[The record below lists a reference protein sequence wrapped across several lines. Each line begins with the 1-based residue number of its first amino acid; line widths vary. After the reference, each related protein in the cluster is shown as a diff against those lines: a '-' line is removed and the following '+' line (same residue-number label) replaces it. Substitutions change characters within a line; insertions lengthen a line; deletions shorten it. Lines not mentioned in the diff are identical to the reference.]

1 MEEIMIGREMNS
13 KEMIPEEENQEGAK
27 IFGKLAGAS
36 LLYALVYT
44 GCLFENVM
52 GLASVLWVA
61 SSVWYVRFVFRM
73 FGEKER
79 RDNGIVLG
87 MIVLLGISTVLTG
100 NEWIG
105 WMNDLIIFVLLVG
118 ILLHNF
124 AQDTEWNFGKY
135 LAEIVAAVCGA
146 VCFIGKPFADGG
158 AFYRSK
164 KTRESHAGWY
174 VLIGICAAVPCLM
187 VLVLLLMSADMVFA
201 DLLVRFAGVFR
212 FPVKLLRILLMLV
225 FGFLSSYCGVRYVQ
239 KHAADIKPSAGKTAE
254 PLIAIAFTAP
264 IAVLYLLFSAIQ
276 IVYLFI
282 GNMQLP
288 AGVTYAEYARRGFF
302 QLLFVCVLNL
312 AAVLSIQSYFK
323 ENRVLKALLLAISGC
338 TLIMTA
344 SSACRMIL
352 YIRAYQLT
360 FLRVS
365 VLVALAVIA
374 LLMAGVIA
382 KIVKPQFPL
391 FRYGFVLVGAVYLVF
406 SFSHVDYF
414 IAAYNLTHTSWEASG
429 EETVD
434 YSYLYTLSTDAA
446 PAIEK
451 YAGKSGAADYRK
463 QGWYQLYCE
472 ANEEALNATGL
483 RTYNV
488 SHAVAKQL
496 LMEDNRE

>member
-1 MEEIMIGREMNS
+1 MEEIMFNREVNP
-13 KEMIPEEENQEGAK
+13 KEIIPEEENQEGAK

-36 LLYALVYT
+36 LLYSLVYT

-61 SSVWYVRFVFRM
+61 ASVWYVRFVFRM

-87 MIVLLGISTVLTG
+87 MMVLLGISTVLTG

-124 AQDTEWNFGKY
+124 AQDAGWNFGKY

-164 KTRESHAGWY
+164 KTGESHAGWY

-212 FPVKLLRILLMLV
+212 FPVKLFRILLMLV

-288 AGVTYAEYARRGFF
+288 VGVTYAEYARRGFF

-312 AAVLSIQSYFK
+312 AAVLSIQNYF
-323 ENRVLKALLLAISGC
+323 
-338 TLIMTA
+338 
-344 SSACRMIL
+344 
-352 YIRAYQLT
+352 
-360 FLRVS
+360 
-365 VLVALAVIA
+365 
-374 LLMAGVIA
+374 
-382 KIVKPQFPL
+382 
-391 FRYGFVLVGAVYLVF
+391 
-406 SFSHVDYF
+406 
-414 IAAYNLTHTSWEASG
+414 
-429 EETVD
+429 
-434 YSYLYTLSTDAA
+434 
-446 PAIEK
+446 
-451 YAGKSGAADYRK
+451 
-463 QGWYQLYCE
+463 
-472 ANEEALNATGL
+472 
-483 RTYNV
+483 
-488 SHAVAKQL
+488 
-496 LMEDNRE
+496 

>member
-1 MEEIMIGREMNS
+1 MEEIMIGREMNP

-118 ILLHNF
+118 FFCTTSRRIPGGISENIWRRLWRRC
-124 AQDTEWNFGKY
+124 A
-135 LAEIVAAVCGA
+135 GA

-254 PLIAIAFTAP
+254 PLIAIAFTGADCRAVSSVFGNPDRVSFYRKHAAP
-264 IAVLYLLFSAIQ
+264 GGGYLR
-276 IVYLFI
+276 
-282 GNMQLP
+282 
-288 AGVTYAEYARRGFF
+288 GVRQTRVF

-344 SSACRMIL
+344 SSACRMLL

-391 FRYGFVLVGAVYLVF
+391 FRYGFVLAGAVYLVF
-406 SFSHVDYF
+406 AFSHVDYF

-472 ANEEALNATGL
+472 ANEEALNETGL

>member
-1 MEEIMIGREMNS
+1 MEEIMIGREMNP

-124 AQDTEWNFGKY
+124 AQDTGWNFGKY

-312 AAVLSIQSYFK
+312 AAVLFIQSYFK

-338 TLIMTA
+338 TL
-344 SSACRMIL
+344 
-352 YIRAYQLT
+352 
-360 FLRVS
+360 
-365 VLVALAVIA
+365 IA

-391 FRYGFVLVGAVYLVF
+391 FRYGFVLAGAVYLVF
-406 SFSHVDYF
+406 AFSHVDYF

-472 ANEEALNATGL
+472 ANEEALNETGL

>member
-1 MEEIMIGREMNS
+1 MEEIMLNREVNP
-13 KEMIPEEENQEGAK
+13 KEIIPEEENQEGAK

-124 AQDTEWNFGKY
+124 AQDTGWNFGKY

-187 VLVLLLMSADMVFA
+187 VLVLLLC
-201 DLLVRFAGVFR
+201 
-212 FPVKLLRILLMLV
+212 LRTWYLQIC
-225 FGFLSSYCGVRYVQ
+225 SY
-239 KHAADIKPSAGKTAE
+239 
-254 PLIAIAFTAP
+254 
-264 IAVLYLLFSAIQ
+264 
-276 IVYLFI
+276 
-282 GNMQLP
+282 
-288 AGVTYAEYARRGFF
+288 
-302 QLLFVCVLNL
+302 
-312 AAVLSIQSYFK
+312 
-323 ENRVLKALLLAISGC
+323 
-338 TLIMTA
+338 
-344 SSACRMIL
+344 
-352 YIRAYQLT
+352 
-360 FLRVS
+360 
-365 VLVALAVIA
+365 
-374 LLMAGVIA
+374 
-382 KIVKPQFPL
+382 
-391 FRYGFVLVGAVYLVF
+391 
-406 SFSHVDYF
+406 
-414 IAAYNLTHTSWEASG
+414 
-429 EETVD
+429 
-434 YSYLYTLSTDAA
+434 
-446 PAIEK
+446 
-451 YAGKSGAADYRK
+451 
-463 QGWYQLYCE
+463 
-472 ANEEALNATGL
+472 GL
-483 RTYNV
+483 REC
-488 SHAVAKQL
+488 SGS
-496 LMEDNRE
+496 R

>member
-1 MEEIMIGREMNS
+1 MEEIMIGREMNP

-61 SSVWYVRFVFRM
+61 VSVWYVRFVFRM

-87 MIVLLGISTVLTG
+87 MMVLLGISTVLTG

-124 AQDTEWNFGKY
+124 AQDAGWNFGKY

-212 FPVKLLRILLMLV
+212 FPVKLFRILFMLV

-312 AAVLSIQSYFK
+312 AAVLSIQGYFK

-472 ANEEALNATGL
+472 ANEEALNETGL

>member
-1 MEEIMIGREMNS
+1 MEEIMIGREMNP

-124 AQDTEWNFGKY
+124 AQDTGWNFGKY

-239 KHAADIKPSAGKTAE
+239 KHAADIKPC
-254 PLIAIAFTAP
+254 L
-264 IAVLYLLFSAIQ
+264 
-276 IVYLFI
+276 
-282 GNMQLP
+282 
-288 AGVTYAEYARRGFF
+288 
-302 QLLFVCVLNL
+302 
-312 AAVLSIQSYFK
+312 
-323 ENRVLKALLLAISGC
+323 
-338 TLIMTA
+338 
-344 SSACRMIL
+344 
-352 YIRAYQLT
+352 
-360 FLRVS
+360 
-365 VLVALAVIA
+365 
-374 LLMAGVIA
+374 
-382 KIVKPQFPL
+382 
-391 FRYGFVLVGAVYLVF
+391 
-406 SFSHVDYF
+406 
-414 IAAYNLTHTSWEASG
+414 
-429 EETVD
+429 
-434 YSYLYTLSTDAA
+434 LYTSPSPRD
-446 PAIEK
+446 
-451 YAGKSGAADYRK
+451 
-463 QGWYQLYCE
+463 
-472 ANEEALNATGL
+472 
-483 RTYNV
+483 
-488 SHAVAKQL
+488 
-496 LMEDNRE
+496 

>member
-1 MEEIMIGREMNS
+1 MEEIMIGREMNP
-13 KEMIPEEENQEGAK
+13 KEIIPEEENQEGAK

-124 AQDTEWNFGKY
+124 AQDTGWNFGKY

-201 DLLVRFAGVFR
+201 DLLVD
-212 FPVKLLRILLMLV
+212 
-225 FGFLSSYCGVRYVQ
+225 SYPPTAVCGMYKSTRQ
-239 KHAADIKPSAGKTAE
+239 
-254 PLIAIAFTAP
+254 
-264 IAVLYLLFSAIQ
+264 
-276 IVYLFI
+276 
-282 GNMQLP
+282 
-288 AGVTYAEYARRGFF
+288 
-302 QLLFVCVLNL
+302 
-312 AAVLSIQSYFK
+312 
-323 ENRVLKALLLAISGC
+323 
-338 TLIMTA
+338 
-344 SSACRMIL
+344 
-352 YIRAYQLT
+352 
-360 FLRVS
+360 
-365 VLVALAVIA
+365 
-374 LLMAGVIA
+374 
-382 KIVKPQFPL
+382 
-391 FRYGFVLVGAVYLVF
+391 
-406 SFSHVDYF
+406 
-414 IAAYNLTHTSWEASG
+414 
-429 EETVD
+429 
-434 YSYLYTLSTDAA
+434 TLSL
-446 PAIEK
+446 PPEK
-451 YAGKSGAADYRK
+451 R
-463 QGWYQLYCE
+463 
-472 ANEEALNATGL
+472 
-483 RTYNV
+483 R
-488 SHAVAKQL
+488 
-496 LMEDNRE
+496 NR

>member
-1 MEEIMIGREMNS
+1 MEEIMIGREMNP

-124 AQDTEWNFGKY
+124 AQDTGWNFGKY

-239 KHAADIKPSAGKTAE
+239 NARTLGTPDLILLPGTKNTIDDLLWLRQSGLEPALLKLAARGTPVFGVCGGYQMLGRSVSDPDGVEDAGLTQIRGLGLLDMDTVFHGEKVQRQTAGTFSGVQGLLSGLNGLGYEGYEIHMGQSASAMP
-254 PLIAIAFTAP
+254 PLAGSGSVYGSYIHGVFDAPGVADAILRA
-264 IAVLYLLFSAIQ
+264 LC
-276 IVYLFI
+276 
-282 GNMQLP
+282 
-288 AGVTYAEYARRGFF
+288 ARRGIDASALGSFDA
-302 QLLFVCVLNL
+302 QAYKERQYDLL
-312 AAVLSIQSYFK
+312 ADAVRQGLDMDYVY
-323 ENRVLKALLLAISGC
+323 RVLHRKA
-338 TLIMTA
+338 
-344 SSACRMIL
+344 
-352 YIRAYQLT
+352 
-360 FLRVS
+360 
-365 VLVALAVIA
+365 
-374 LLMAGVIA
+374 
-382 KIVKPQFPL
+382 
-391 FRYGFVLVGAVYLVF
+391 
-406 SFSHVDYF
+406 
-414 IAAYNLTHTSWEASG
+414 
-429 EETVD
+429 
-434 YSYLYTLSTDAA
+434 
-446 PAIEK
+446 
-451 YAGKSGAADYRK
+451 
-463 QGWYQLYCE
+463 
-472 ANEEALNATGL
+472 
-483 RTYNV
+483 
-488 SHAVAKQL
+488 
-496 LMEDNRE
+496 